1 MAVMLV
7 GMMGIPAAN
16 ARRHHFVASS
26 SVIFE
31 AIVLDADT
39 GQVLGE
45 NNADAITYPASLTKM
60 MTLYLTF
67 EALNDGRLR
76 LDSGLPVSAYA
87 ASRAPSRL
95 GLNPGETVAVRDLIL
110 AIVTKSA
117 NDAATVL
124 AEGLGGGSEAA
135 FAQMMNAKAQQLGM
149 QHTFYHNASGLPDP
163 EQRTTARDIARLA
176 LALIQ
181 RFPRE
186 YRYFSVKQFD
196 FRGEEVVGH
205 DHLLDWYPGAD
216 GIKTGFINASG
227 FNLATSAVQNGHR
240 LIGVIMGGRT
250 FRSRDAAMAAMLDK
264 GFAEVAGT
272 PPAVPQAVPQ
282 PIAMTAAA
290 PAAPTPAQP
299 AQPAGDEGQPAAP
312 RANAIGKLAAAAMR
326 APAPAA
332 DDDSPSPRGR
342 WGIQLGVFHGEAA
355 AQRAIEHAA
364 RFHVAE
370 GKPQQ
375 ILPPAKRTHSAV
387 YRARLLHFTSK
398 EARSACATLHR
409 RGITCEI
416 VRPDSVK
423 YASG

>member
-1 MAVMLV
+1 MAAALV

-16 ARRHHFVASS
+16 ARHHHFVASS
-26 SVIFE
+26 SVVFE

-76 LDSGLPVSAYA
+76 LDTELPISAYA

-95 GLNPGETVAVRDLIL
+95 GLTPGETVSVHDLIL

-124 AEGLGGGSEAA
+124 AEGLGGGSEAT

-149 QHTFYHNASGLPDP
+149 DHTFYHNASGLPDP

-186 YRYFSVKQFD
+186 YRYFSVKEFE
-196 FRGEEVVGH
+196 FHGEPVVGH

-227 FNLATSAVQNGHR
+227 YNLATSAVQDGHR
-240 LIGVIMGGRT
+240 LIGVILGGRT
-250 FRSRDAAMAAMLDK
+250 FRSRDEEMAAMLDK

-272 PPAVPQAVPQ
+272 PAAPQAAPQ
-282 PIAMTAAA
+282 MTTAAA
-290 PAAPTPAQP
+290 VAPEPAQP
-299 AQPAGDEGQPAAP
+299 AQPAADEVQPASP
-312 RANAIGKLAAAAMR
+312 RGDVIGKLAAAAMHD
-326 APAPAA
+326 PAPAA
-332 DDDSPSPRGR
+332 EDDPATASPPRGR
-342 WGIQLGVFHGEAA
+342 WGIQVGVFHEEAA

-364 RFHVAE
+364 KFRLTE

-375 ILPPAKRTHSAV
+375 ILPPAKNAHSAV
-387 YRARLLHFTSK
+387 YRARLLHFTPK
-398 EARSACATLHR
+398 EARAACVALHR
-409 RGITCEI
+409 RGIACEV
-416 VRPDSVK
+416 VRPDAIK

>member
-1 MAVMLV
+1 MAVGLV
-7 GMMGIPAAN
+7 GMMGIPAAE
-16 ARRHHFVASS
+16 ARHHHYAAASS
-26 SVIFE
+26 VVFE

-67 EALNDGRLR
+67 EALNGGRLK
-76 LDSGLPVSAYA
+76 LDTELPVSAYA

-95 GLNPGETVAVRDLIL
+95 GLTPGEGVSVHDLIL

-124 AEGLGGGSEAA
+124 AEGLGGGSEAN

-149 QHTFYHNASGLPDP
+149 DHTFYHNASGLPDP
-163 EQRTTARDIARLA
+163 EQTTTALDIARLA

-186 YRYFSVKQFD
+186 YRYFSVKEFA
-196 FRGEEVVGH
+196 FHGEPVVGH

-240 LIGVIMGGRT
+240 LIGVILGGRT
-250 FRSRDAAMAAMLDK
+250 VHSRDEEMAAMLDK
-264 GFAEVAGT
+264 GFAEVAAT
-272 PPAVPQAVPQ
+272 PPAAPPAAP
-282 PIAMTAAA
+282 PMTTAAA
-290 PAAPTPAQP
+290 TAPEPARPAA
-299 AQPAGDEGQPAAP
+299 DEVQPAAP
-312 RANAIGKLAAAAMR
+312 RGDVIGKLAVAAMHD
-326 APAPAA
+326 PAA
-332 DDDSPSPRGR
+332 PGAEEDPAATPRGR
-342 WGIQLGVFHGEAA
+342 WGIQVGVFHEEAA
-355 AQRAIEHAA
+355 AERAIEHAA
-364 RFHVAE
+364 KFRLTE

-375 ILPPAKRTHSAV
+375 ILPPAKNARSAV

-398 EARSACATLHR
+398 EARAACIALHR
-409 RGITCEI
+409 RGVACEI
-416 VRPDSVK
+416 VRPEAVK